1 MIEIPHFKDLEI
13 ENILF
18 DYNGTLATD
27 GHLKTETKALLK
39 EVCEKYNVYV
49 ITADTFGTVKEALKA
64 FKLEVLVLS
73 SADHT
78 KEKAVY
84 LEKLGAEKTVAL
96 GNGNNDAKMLESA
109 VLSMAVMGD
118 EGCAKE
124 TLLASDIVCK
134 NIVSAME
141 LLLKPKRLIATL
153 RR

>member
-27 GHLKTETKALLK
+27 GYLKEEIKVLLK
-39 EVCEKYNVYV
+39 EVCKEYNVYV

-64 FKLEVLVLS
+64 FDLEVLVLS
-73 SADHT
+73 SRDHT
-78 KEKAVY
+78 KEKADF
-84 LEKLGAEKTVAL
+84 LSKLGSNRTVAL
-96 GNGNNDAKMLESA
+96 GNGNNDVKMLDTA
-109 VLSMAVMGD
+109 LLAIAIMGD

-134 NIVSAME
+134 EIGSAME

>member
-64 FKLEVLVLS
+64 FELDVLVLS

-78 KEKAVY
+78 EEKAAY
-84 LEKLGAEKTVAL
+84 LQKLGAENTVAI
-96 GNGNNDAKMLESA
+96 GNGNNDVKMLKRA